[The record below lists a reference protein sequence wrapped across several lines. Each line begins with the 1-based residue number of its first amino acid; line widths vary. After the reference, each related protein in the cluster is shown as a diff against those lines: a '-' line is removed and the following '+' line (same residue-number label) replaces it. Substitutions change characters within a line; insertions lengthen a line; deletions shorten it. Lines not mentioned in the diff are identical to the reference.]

1 MKFSAWFFVGLGA
14 FVVFV
19 LSCEL
24 VSRAEVDTGTP
35 SPAVAVPDVCE
46 LALDQCSQDLVDC
59 QIQQRSLEIE
69 FMADR
74 VSMREVEMCPGFAAF
89 METCRGE

>member
-1 MKFSAWFFVGLGA
+1 MGLGA
-14 FVVFV
+14 FVVFM

-35 SPAVAVPDVCE
+35 SPVVAGPNVCE